1 MSSIMAEKVAQEVLD
16 TVGRG
21 LKPSV
26 VKIAVKHGY
35 SPKTAGSGNVQAT
48 LTYQAKMNEAISKME
63 KIRNKALQALDRK
76 DLSKEDVRVLK
87 ELSESL
93 TKQVQ
98 LLSGKATENIATTI
112 NVVSYSDQ
120 QNAEIAIDT
129 PNNDTLNEDN
139 TRNDID

>member
-26 VKIAVKHGY
+26 RKIAVKYGY
-35 SPKTAGSGNVQAT
+35 SPATAGSGNVQAT
-48 LTYQAKMNEAISKME
+48 LTYQRKINDAVSKME
-63 KIRNKALQALDRK
+63 KIRNKALSALDKK

-98 LLSGKATENIATTI
+98 LLSGRATENVATTV

-120 QNAEIAIDT
+120 KAIDT
-129 PNNDTLNEDN
+129 PDNVSLNEDIIGN
-139 TRNDID
+139 TTE